1 MASTTQADLRYT
13 FEQYAGWIQQPLT
26 KPSTA
31 EQWVQRLAINEA
43 EIQHFLQLPAT
54 KAQPFQAR
62 PVQIKDAQGTVSRA
76 QFSLPVIP
84 PKPEQALQR
93 AKSLNP
99 DLHLFTALAEM
110 VPNGQAGYLHNLPI
124 AVKDMTAV
132 AGFAV
137 TAGSA
142 SGDFEPVTQDALS
155 VARLRTKGAVV
166 IGMANQHEMAFG
178 ASSNNPRYGRV
189 INPAS
194 PEHIPGG
201 SSGGSAAIVAAD
213 VCRVTLG
220 TDTGGSIRLPA
231 ACCGVVGF
239 KPTYDS
245 VPRDGSIDVAPSLDH
260 LGPIAKYV
268 QDCAL
273 VYAGL
278 LDLPQEPDW
287 AVGNLAGIRV
297 GRLGGYF
304 AEPLE
309 SQVLQALDQACQS
322 LEKDKASVQ
331 DILLPEAH
339 MAAALQFMIITSEAT
354 ASYTDRLQEKS
365 EQISEEIRIRLEI
378 GHFLPAPWYLR
389 AQKLRTE
396 LNARI
401 EALFDQVDI
410 LICPTMRC
418 PAPKVGATEVQIG
431 HKTYPLH
438 TAVTQLTMPFSLSG
452 SPAISIP
459 WGVAQDGAPIGLQL
473 IARQGDDWRLL
484 AVAQRL
490 EAAGHALFGKN

>member
-13 FEQYAGWIQQPLT
+13 FEQYAGWIQQPVS
-26 KPSTA
+26 KPNTA
-31 EQWVQRLAINEA
+31 EQWIQRLAINEA
-43 EIQHFLQLPAT
+43 EIQHFLSLPNTA
-54 KAQPFQAR
+54 AQPYQASL
-62 PVQIKDAQGTVSRA
+62 VQIKPAQGTVPRA
-76 QFSLPVIP
+76 QFTLPAIP
-84 PKPEQALQR
+84 AEPDQALKC
-93 AKSLNP
+93 AKDLNP
-99 DLHLFTALAEM
+99 ELHLFTVLAETA
-110 VPNGQAGYLHNLPI
+110 PSGQPGYLHNLPI

-132 AGFAV
+132 AGFPV

-142 SGDFEPVTQDALS
+142 SGHFEPAPHDALS
-155 VARLRTKGAVV
+155 VARLRSKGAVV

-245 VPRDGSIDVAPSLDH
+245 VPREGSIDVAPSLDH
-260 LGPIAKYV
+260 LGPIGKYV

-278 LDLPQEPDW
+278 LDLPQEPNW
-287 AVGNLAGIRV
+287 AVHNLDGIRI

-304 AEPLE
+304 VDPLE
-309 SQVLQALDQACQS
+309 SQVLGALDQACRS
-322 LEKDKASVQ
+322 LEQDQAVVQ
-331 DILLPEAH
+331 AIMLPEAH

-354 ASYTDRLQEKS
+354 ASYTDRLQEQADK
-365 EQISEEIRIRLEI
+365 ISEEIRIRLEI
-378 GHFLPAPWYLR
+378 GHFLPAPWYIR
-389 AQKLRTE
+389 AQKLRTDF
-396 LNARI
+396 NAHI
-401 EALFDQVDI
+401 DALFEHVDI

-431 HKTYPLH
+431 QKIYPLH

-459 WGVAQDGAPIGLQL
+459 WGRAKDGAPIGLQL
-473 IARQGDDWRLL
+473 IAKQGDDWRLL

>member
-13 FEQYAGWIQQPLT
+13 FEHYAGWIKQPV
-26 KPSTA
+26 SQANTA
-31 EQWVQRLAINEA
+31 EQWVQRLSINEA
-43 EIQHFLQLPAT
+43 EIQHFLSLPIAT
-54 KAQPFQAR
+54 AQPYQAR
-62 PVQIKDAQGTVSRA
+62 SAQIKTAQGTVPRA
-76 QFSLPVIP
+76 QFTLPAIP
-84 PKPEQALQR
+84 AQPQQALQR
-93 AKSLNP
+93 AKELNP
-99 DLHLFTALAEM
+99 ELHLFTALADTAL
-110 VPNGQAGYLHNLPI
+110 NGPADYLHNLPI

-132 AGFAV
+132 AGFPV

-142 SGDFEPVTQDALS
+142 SGNFEPASQDALS

-189 INPAS
+189 INPVSSA
-194 PEHIPGG
+194 HIPGG

-260 LGPIAKYV
+260 LGPIGKYV

-278 LDLPQEPDW
+278 LDLPQEPCW
-287 AVGNLAGIRV
+287 AIENLEGIRI

-304 AEPLE
+304 SEPLDP
-309 SQVLQALDQACQS
+309 QVLAALDQACHS
-322 LEKDKASVQ
+322 LEQDQASLQPV
-331 DILLPEAH
+331 LLPEAH

-354 ASYTDRLQEKS
+354 ASYTDRLVEKADL
-365 EQISEEIRIRLEI
+365 ISEEIRIRLEI
-378 GHFLPAPWYLR
+378 GHFLPAPWYIRAQRLR
-389 AQKLRTE
+389 AE
-396 LNARI
+396 FNAKI
-401 EALFDQVDI
+401 DALFDHVDI
-410 LICPTMRC
+410 LICPTMRS
-418 PAPKVGATEVQIG
+418 PAPEVGATEVQIG
-431 HKTYPLH
+431 DKTYPLH

-459 WGVAQDGAPIGLQL
+459 WGQAQSGAPIGLQL

-490 EAAGHALFGKN
+490 EAAGQALLGHN

>member
-13 FEQYAGWIQQPLT
+13 FEQYAGWIQQPLS

-43 EIQHFLQLPAT
+43 EIQHFLSLPVAT
-54 KAQPFQAR
+54 AQPFQAR
-62 PVQIKDAQGTVSRA
+62 SVQIKAAQGTVPRT
-76 QFSLPVIP
+76 QFTLPAIP
-84 PKPEQALQR
+84 AVPDQALQR
-93 AKSLNP
+93 AKALNP
-99 DLHLFTALAEM
+99 DLHLFTALADTA
-110 VPNGQAGYLHNLPI
+110 PSGQAGYLQNLPI
-124 AVKDMTAV
+124 AIKDMTAV
-132 AGFAV
+132 AGFPL

-142 SGDFEPVTQDALS
+142 SGNPEPVSQDALS
-155 VARLRTKGAVV
+155 VARLRSKGAVV

-260 LGPIAKYV
+260 LGPIARYV

-287 AVGNLAGIRV
+287 AVKDLDGIRI

-304 AEPLE
+304 ADPLE
-309 SQVLQALDQACQS
+309 SQVQQALEQACHA
-322 LEKDKASVQ
+322 LEQDKAALQ
-331 DILLPEAH
+331 PMLLPEAH

-354 ASYTDRLQEKS
+354 ASYTDRLQEKADL
-365 EQISEEIRIRLEI
+365 ISEEIRIRLEI

-396 LNARI
+396 FNARI
-401 EALFDQVDI
+401 DALFEQVDI

-418 PAPKVGATEVQIG
+418 PAPKVGAAEVQIG
-431 HKTYPLH
+431 QKTYPLH

-459 WGVAQDGAPIGLQL
+459 WGKAKDGAPIGLQL
-473 IARQGDDWRLL
+473 IAKHGDDWRLL